1 MYKYPTTM
9 GLPYSIWF
17 TNFIWIRLENL
28 DSLHL
33 YNIMK
38 HIKHLELLE
47 GTTTKKKYDL
57 LRKRIVN

>member
-9 GLPYSIWF
+9 GLTYSIWF

-47 GTTTKKKYDL
+47 GTTTKK
-57 LRKRIVN
+57 NMTS